1 MSRNARR
8 SIKSPGWCGK
18 RTDWITTMP
27 SSFCSRP
34 GCSCTFRSLTVCC
47 SSRWRTSFWFS
58 HFREAPHESVLR
70 IFRRRPASVADAP
83 GISLSPSF
91 TWLLPTSRTA
101 GHRGRFVCRERPLL
115 RCPEGTSENSPA
127 FQRWVVRQKV
137 ASPEGTAETCL
148 RRRTK
153 WRGRQVQSYASSF
166 SRPFG
171 TCVPCGMFPGVKT
184 PGYSQVVPP
193 GQGNG
198 SMKEQLPS
206 PEFNS
211 GQYERPNQN
220 WICGKA
226 AEGKPCRIGPNA
238 KGRCRAACECQ
249 PALEIKAGETKGRYR
264 CTRSTEYGGPCETG
278 PRPNGACSRPIPNC
292 VPQRSLRAKRKIFT
306 I

>member
-1 MSRNARR
+1 
-8 SIKSPGWCGK
+8 
-18 RTDWITTMP
+18 MP
-27 SSFCSRP
+27 SSFCSRS

-47 SSRWRTSFWFS
+47 SSRWRTSCWCS
-58 HFREAPHESVLR
+58 HFREASHESVLR

-83 GISLSPSF
+83 GISLSPSC
-91 TWLLPTSRTA
+91 TW
-101 GHRGRFVCRERPLL
+101 
-115 RCPEGTSENSPA
+115 
-127 FQRWVVRQKV
+127 
-137 ASPEGTAETCL
+137 
-148 RRRTK
+148 
-153 WRGRQVQSYASSF
+153 
-166 SRPFG
+166 FG
-171 TCVPCGMFPGVKT
+171 TRVPCGMFPGIKT
-184 PGYSQVVPP
+184 PGYSQDNPP

-278 PRPNGACSRPIPNC
+278 
-292 VPQRSLRAKRKIFT
+292 
-306 I
+306 